1 MTLLQTVFL
10 IVSSVTI
17 LGAVGVV
24 AARNILRSA
33 LFLILSFLGVGAL
46 YILLE
51 APFLA
56 AAQVLIY
63 VGAIAILILF
73 AIMLTERL
81 MKGGKST
88 NEQWWV
94 VLVLST
100 LLAAILIFL
109 AVGAGWPVEKGQL
122 TLDPISALGESLLT
136 TYLLPFEVA
145 SLLLLMALIGA
156 IIIAREEK

>member
-1 MTLLQTVFL
+1 MTLLQIAFL
-10 IVSSVTI
+10 IISGITI
-17 LGAVGVV
+17 LGAVGAVT
-24 AARNILRSA
+24 ARNILRSA
-33 LFLILSFLGVGAL
+33 LSLILSFLGVGAL

-56 AAQVLIY
+56 AVQVLIY
-63 VGAIAILILF
+63 VGAIAVLILV

-94 VLVLST
+94 VLILSII
-100 LLAAILIFL
+100 LAAILIFL
-109 AVGAGWPVEKGQL
+109 AVGADWPVEKGQI
-122 TLDPISALGESLLT
+122 TPEPISALGETLLT

-145 SLLLLMALIGA
+145 SLLLLMAMIGA